1 MANSH
6 VTLEA
11 RDLKAIDKTIY
22 QAPQQTLLAR
32 SLIKPYTDI
41 PQGATSYRY
50 FVSRSF
56 GKAKLADERSNDI
69 PMVDTDLTPVDQSL
83 FRIEVGA
90 TWTDEELQQ
99 AHLAGFT
106 PNLTKVATAAR
117 AIAEKENEIVFVGD
131 DTKGI
136 KGLFNSPDATVTTNT
151 EGPFSA
157 ITDSG
162 AIIEVIRKARKELT
176 LINGFANI
184 QPVLGLAP
192 NAYEELNRR
201 YSDYDSRSI
210 MAVLQANNW
219 FSTVVSIPEL
229 KGAGDGGKDSMI
241 IFDNQ
246 PDTMQVA
253 IGTEMTRSQEEI
265 VNFWTHRIALYERL
279 GGIIL
284 RRPYLV
290 NRVDNV

>member
-1 MANSH
+1 MPNSH
-6 VTLEA
+6 ETLEA

-22 QAPQQTLLAR
+22 QAPQRSLLAR
-32 SLIKPYTDI
+32 SLISTYTDI

-50 FVSRSF
+50 FVARSF

-69 PMVDTDLTPVDQSL
+69 PMVDTDLLPVDQSL

-99 AHLAGFT
+99 AHLAGLT
-106 PNLTKVATAAR
+106 PNVTKIATAAR
-117 AIAEKENEIVFVGD
+117 AIAEKENSICFVGD
-131 DTKGI
+131 QTKGI
-136 KGLFNSPDATVTTNT
+136 NGLFNSPDSTVTTNT
-151 EGPFSA
+151 AGPFSA
-157 ITDSG
+157 ITDSA
-162 AIIEVIRKARKELT
+162 AIVEVLRKARKTLT
-176 LINGFANI
+176 LINGFSNI

-219 FSTVVSIPEL
+219 FSSIVSIPEL
-229 KGAGDGGKDSMI
+229 AGAGEGGKDSLV

-246 PDTMQVA
+246 PDTVQ
-253 IGTEMTRSQEEI
+253 IGIANEMTRTQEEI

>member
-1 MANSH
+1 M
-6 VTLEA
+6 LEA

-50 FVSRSF
+50 YVSRSF

-106 PNLTKVATAAR
+106 PNLTKIATAAR
-117 AIAEKENEIVFVGD
+117 AIAEKENQIVFLGD

-136 KGLFNSPDATVTTNT
+136 KGLFNSPDATVTTNDA
-151 EGPFSA
+151 GPFSK

-162 AIIEVIRKARKELT
+162 AIVEVIRKARKALT

-184 QPVLGLAP
+184 KPVLGLAP

-210 MAVLQANNW
+210 MAVLQANGW
-219 FSTVVSIPEL
+219 FSDIVSIPEL
-229 KGAGDGGKDSMI
+229 KGAGDGGKDSLV

>member
-1 MANSH
+1 MLNSH
-6 VTLEA
+6 ETLEA

-22 QAPQQTLLAR
+22 QAPQRSLLAR
-32 SLIKPYTDI
+32 SLISTYTDI

-50 FVSRSF
+50 FVARSF

-69 PMVDTDLTPVDQSL
+69 PMVDTDLLPVDQSL

-90 TWTDEELQQ
+90 TWTDEELQE
-99 AHLAGFT
+99 AHLAGLT
-106 PNLTKVATAAR
+106 PNVTKIATAAR
-117 AIAEKENEIVFVGD
+117 AIAEKENSICFVGD
-131 DTKGI
+131 QTKGI
-136 KGLFNSPDATVTTNT
+136 NGLFNSPDITVTTNT
-151 EGPFSA
+151 AGPFSA
-157 ITDSG
+157 IKDSA
-162 AIIEVIRKARKELT
+162 AIVEVLRKARKTLT
-176 LINGFANI
+176 LINGFSNI

-219 FSTVVSIPEL
+219 FSSIVSIPEL
-229 KGAGDGGKDSMI
+229 AGAVKGGQDSLV

-246 PDTMQVA
+246 PDTVQ
-253 IGTEMTRSQEEI
+253 IGIANEMTRTQEEI

>member
-1 MANSH
+1 MENSH
-6 VTLEA
+6 VMLEA

-22 QAPQQTLLAR
+22 QAPQQSLLAR

-50 FVSRSF
+50 YVSRSF

-69 PMVDTDLTPVDQSL
+69 PMVDTDLTPVDSSI

-90 TWTDEELQQ
+90 TWTDEELKQ
-99 AHLAGFT
+99 AHLAGLT
-106 PNLTKVATAAR
+106 PNVTKIATAAR
-117 AIAEKENEIVFVGD
+117 AIAEKENSICFVGD
-131 DTKGI
+131 QTKGI
-136 KGLFNSPDATVTTNT
+136 NGLFNSPDSTVTTNT
-151 EGPFSA
+151 AGPFSA
-157 ITDSG
+157 ITDSA
-162 AIIEVIRKARKELT
+162 AIVEVLRKARKTLT
-176 LINGFANI
+176 LVNGFSNI
-184 QPVLGLAP
+184 KPVLGLAP
-192 NAYEELNRR
+192 DAYEELNRR

-210 MAVLQANNW
+210 MAVVQANGW
-219 FSTVVSIPEL
+219 FSSIVSIPEL
-229 KGAGDGGKDSMI
+229 KGAGTHGKDSLI

-246 PDTMQVA
+246 PDTVQIA
-253 IGTEMTRSQEEI
+253 IADPMSRSQEEI